1 MLEDTPLQVVNGW
14 GLVDRYATKLQSLD
28 TVYEHSEEKRRDG
41 TTGGAGCISAYPGT
55 HGLHL

>member
-1 MLEDTPLQVVNGW
+1 M
-14 GLVDRYATKLQSLD
+14 DRYATKLYSLD

-41 TTGGAGCISAYPGT
+41 KTGRAGCISAYVGT